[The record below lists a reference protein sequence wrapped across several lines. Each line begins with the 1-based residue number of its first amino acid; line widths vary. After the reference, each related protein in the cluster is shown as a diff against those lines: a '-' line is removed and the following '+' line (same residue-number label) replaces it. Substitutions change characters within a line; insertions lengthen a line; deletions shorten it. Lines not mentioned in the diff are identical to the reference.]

1 VEHEI
6 RIGHDITPQ
15 ATDIFPLRTHPIPHA
30 VSITHARLPMKIVT
44 GTEMQSL
51 DRRTITEAHIP
62 STVLMERVGEGIV
75 RHLEEHYGPVR
86 GKSITIL
93 CGKGN
98 NGGDGL
104 VVARLLHRRRAQIHV
119 VLLTPLTELCRD
131 AATMYRRLVRITG
144 RTAIVRFRS
153 ADQIRP
159 LLASSDIIIDAL
171 LGTGLSSVVTG
182 AYRETI
188 DLMNSAG
195 KPIIAVDIPSGLH
208 ADTGAILGQA
218 IRATLTIAC
227 GLPKLGLYVNAGID
241 QAGAVRVIDIGIPL
255 AYVDAIESRTLLLT
269 SDRAFLSLP
278 ERVLSSHK
286 GTFGHAGIIAGSVGK
301 TGAAALAARAA
312 LRVGAGLVTVA
323 TPSSINDVLESK
335 LLEAMTMPLPETKA
349 RTLARSGLDRV
360 VAFIQTRTAIAVG
373 PGLST
378 HPETVELVQSLMKH
392 LDRPSVL
399 DADALN
405 ALAGRASLLT
415 ECTNPPI
422 LTPHPGEMARLEV
435 DATTQSVNAD
445 RIGTARRF
453 ARERGVFVV
462 LKGARTVIAR
472 PDGLVAICPTG
483 NPGMAT
489 AGTGDVLT
497 GMIVGL
503 LAQRVPAWEAAC
515 AATYF
520 HGLAG
525 DLASQHLGQPGMLA
539 GDLIDQ
545 IPYALQQTKT
555 T

>member
-1 VEHEI
+1 M
-6 RIGHDITPQ
+6 Q
-15 ATDIFPLRTHPIPHA
+15 A
-30 VSITHARLPMKIVT
+30 
-44 GTEMQSL
+44 L
-51 DRRTITEAHIP
+51 DRRTITEARIP
-62 STVLMERVGEGIV
+62 SSVLMERAGEGIV
-75 RHLEEHYGPVR
+75 GHLERHYGPAC
-86 GKSITIL
+86 GKTITIL

-104 VVARLLHRRRAQIHV
+104 VVARLLHRRRARIHV
-119 VLLTPLTELCRD
+119 VLLTPLTDLSPD
-131 AATMYRRLVRITG
+131 TAAMYRRLVRVAG
-144 RTAIVRFRS
+144 RTAIVRFQS
-153 ADQIRP
+153 VDQARF
-159 LLASSDIIIDAL
+159 LLASSDVLVDAL

-182 AYRETI
+182 AFSEAI
-188 DLMNSAG
+188 EVINSAG
-195 KPIIAVDIPSGLH
+195 KPVIAVDIPSGLH
-208 ADTGAILGQA
+208 ADTGAILGRA
-218 IRATLTIAC
+218 IRATLTVTL
-227 GLPKLGLYVNAGID
+227 GLPKLGLYVGAGID
-241 QAGAVRVIDIGIPL
+241 QAGAVRVVDIGIPP

-269 SDRAFLSLP
+269 SESAFHSLP
-278 ERVLSSHK
+278 ERVPSSHK
-286 GTFGHAGIIAGSVGK
+286 GTFGHAGILAGSVGK
-301 TGAAALAARAA
+301 TGAAALAAKAA

-323 TPSSINDVLESK
+323 TPSSVNDVLEAK
-335 LLEAMTMPLPETKA
+335 VLEAMTMPLPETKA
-349 RTLARSGLDRV
+349 RTLARSALDRV
-360 VAFIQTRTAIAVG
+360 VAFIQARTAIAVG

-405 ALAGRASLLT
+405 ALAGRASLMT
-415 ECTNPPI
+415 ECKTPPI

-435 DATTQSVNAD
+435 DATTQSVNTD

-453 ARERGVFVV
+453 ARERGVFIV

-525 DLASQHLGQPGMLA
+525 DLAAQLLGQPGMLA
-539 GDLIDQ
+539 GDLIAQ
-545 IPYALQQTKT
+545 IPYALQRTKT

>member
-1 VEHEI
+1 
-6 RIGHDITPQ
+6 
-15 ATDIFPLRTHPIPHA
+15 
-30 VSITHARLPMKIVT
+30 MKIVT
-44 GTEMQSL
+44 GTEMQTL

-62 STVLMERVGEGIV
+62 GIVLMERAGEGIV
-75 RHLEEHYGPVR
+75 RYLEEHCGPVR
-86 GKSITIL
+86 GKTITIL

-104 VVARLLHRRRAQIHV
+104 VVARLLHRRRARIHV
-119 VLLTPLTELCRD
+119 QLLTPITDLCRD
-131 AATMYRRLVRITG
+131 AATMYRRLVRVAG

-153 ADQIRP
+153 ADQTRP
-159 LLASSDIIIDAL
+159 LLASSDILVDAL

-182 AYRETI
+182 VYREAI
-188 DLMNSAG
+188 ELMNNAG
-195 KPIIAVDIPSGLH
+195 KPIIAIDIPSGLH

-227 GLPKLGLYVNAGID
+227 GLPKLGLYVGAGID
-241 QAGAVRVIDIGIPL
+241 QAGAIRVVDIGIPP

-269 SDRAFLSLP
+269 SDSAFQSLP
-278 ERVLSSHK
+278 ERLPSSHK
-286 GTFGHAGIIAGSVGK
+286 GTFGHAGILAGSVGK

-323 TPSSINDVLESK
+323 TPSSVNDVLEAK
-335 LLEAMTMPLPETKA
+335 LLEAMTLPLPETKA
-349 RTLARSGLDRV
+349 RTLARSGLDRI
-360 VAFIQTRTAIAVG
+360 VAFIQTRTAIAIG

-378 HPETVELVQSLMKH
+378 HHETVELVQSLMKH

-415 ECTNPPI
+415 ECNTPPI

-503 LAQRVPAWEAAC
+503 LAQKVPAWEAAC

-539 GDLIDQ
+539 SDLIAQ
-545 IPYALQQTKT
+545 IPYALQRTNT
-555 T
+555 I

>member
-1 VEHEI
+1 
-6 RIGHDITPQ
+6 
-15 ATDIFPLRTHPIPHA
+15 
-30 VSITHARLPMKIVT
+30 
-44 GTEMQSL
+44 MQTL
-51 DRRTITEAHIP
+51 DRRTITEAHVP
-62 STVLMERVGEGIV
+62 STVLMERAGEGIV
-75 RHLEEHYGPVR
+75 RHLEERYGPVR
-86 GKSITIL
+86 GKTMTIL

-104 VVARLLHRRRAQIHV
+104 VVARLLHRRRARIHV
-119 VLLTPLTELCRD
+119 VLLTPVADLNRD
-131 AATMYRRLVRITG
+131 ASTMYRRLVRVTG
-144 RTAIVRFRS
+144 RAVIARFLS
-153 ADQIRP
+153 AEQTRP
-159 LLASSDIIIDAL
+159 LLASSDILIDAL

-182 AYRETI
+182 AYREAI
-188 DLMNSAG
+188 DLINSTG
-195 KPIIAVDIPSGLH
+195 KPVISIDIPSGLH

-227 GLPKLGLYVNAGID
+227 GLPKLGLYVDAGID
-241 QAGAVRVIDIGIPL
+241 QTGTIRVVDIGIPA

-269 SDRAFLSLP
+269 SDSAFQALPDRAP
-278 ERVLSSHK
+278 SSHK

-323 TPSSINDVLESK
+323 TPSSVNDVLEAK
-335 LLEAMTMPLPETKA
+335 LLEAMTISLPETKA

-360 VAFIQTRTAIAVG
+360 VAFLQSRTAVAVG

-415 ECTNPPI
+415 ECKTPPI

-435 DATTQSVNAD
+435 DATAQTVNAD

-503 LAQRVPAWEAAC
+503 LAQRVSAWEAVC

-525 DLASQHLGQPGMLA
+525 DLAAQQLGQPGMLA
-539 GDLIDQ
+539 GDLIAQ
-545 IPYALQQTKT
+545 IPYALQRTKT
-555 T
+555 I

>member
-1 VEHEI
+1 
-6 RIGHDITPQ
+6 
-15 ATDIFPLRTHPIPHA
+15 
-30 VSITHARLPMKIVT
+30 
-44 GTEMQSL
+44 MQTL
-51 DRRTITEAHIP
+51 DRRTITQAHVP
-62 STVLMERVGEGIV
+62 STVLMERAGEGIV
-75 RHLEEHYGPVR
+75 RHLEEHCGPAR
-86 GKSITIL
+86 GKTITIL

-104 VVARLLHRRRAQIHV
+104 VVARLLHRRGAQIHV
-119 VLLTPLTELCRD
+119 VLLTPVTDLGRD
-131 AATMYRRLVRITG
+131 AATMYRRLVRVTG
-144 RTAIVRFRS
+144 QTATIRFRS
-153 ADQIRP
+153 ADQVRH
-159 LLASSDIIIDAL
+159 LLASSDILIDAL

-182 AYRETI
+182 TYREAI
-188 DLMNSAG
+188 ELINSAG
-195 KPIIAVDIPSGLH
+195 KPVIAVDIPSGLH

-218 IRATLTIAC
+218 IRATLTITC
-227 GLPKLGLYVNAGID
+227 GLPKLGLYVDAGID
-241 QAGAVRVIDIGIPL
+241 QAGVIRVVDIGIPPT
-255 AYVDAIESRTLLLT
+255 YVDAIESRTLLLT
-269 SDRAFLSLP
+269 SDSAFQSLP
-278 ERVLSSHK
+278 ERAPSAHK
-286 GTFGHAGIIAGSVGK
+286 GIFGHAGIIAGSVGK

-312 LRVGAGLVTVA
+312 LRIGTGLVTVA
-323 TPSSINDVLESK
+323 TPSSVNDVLEAK

-360 VAFIQTRTAIAVG
+360 LAFIQARTAIAVG

-378 HPETVELVQSLMKH
+378 HPETVELVQSLMKY

-415 ECTNPPI
+415 ECKTPPI

-520 HGLAG
+520 HGSAG

-539 GDLIDQ
+539 GDLIAQ
-545 IPYALQQTKT
+545 IPYALQRTKT

>member
-1 VEHEI
+1 
-6 RIGHDITPQ
+6 
-15 ATDIFPLRTHPIPHA
+15 
-30 VSITHARLPMKIVT
+30 MKIVT
-44 GTEMQSL
+44 GTEMQTL
-51 DRRTITEAHIP
+51 DRRTITEAHVPGII
-62 STVLMERVGEGIV
+62 LMERAGEGIV
-75 RHLEEHYGPVR
+75 RYLEEHCGPVR
-86 GKSITIL
+86 GKTITVL

-104 VVARLLHRRRAQIHV
+104 VVARLLHRRRARIHV
-119 VLLTPLTELCRD
+119 VLLTPITDLSRD
-131 AATMYRRLVRITG
+131 AATMYRRLIRVTG
-144 RTAIVRFRS
+144 KAAIVRFRS
-153 ADQIRP
+153 AGQASP
-159 LLASSDIIIDAL
+159 LLASSDILVDAL
-171 LGTGLSSVVTG
+171 LGTGLSSLVTG
-182 AYRETI
+182 AYREAI
-188 DLMNSAG
+188 ELINNAG
-195 KPIIAVDIPSGLH
+195 KPVIAVDIPSGLN
-208 ADTGAILGQA
+208 ADTGAILGSA

-227 GLPKLGLYVNAGID
+227 GLPKLGLYVGAGID
-241 QAGAVRVIDIGIPL
+241 QTGVVHVVDIGIPQ

-269 SDRAFLSLP
+269 GDSAFQSLP
-278 ERVLSSHK
+278 ERLPSSHK

-312 LRVGAGLVTVA
+312 LRIGAGLVTVA
-323 TPSSINDVLESK
+323 TPSSVNDVLEAK
-335 LLEAMTMPLPETKA
+335 LLEAMTMPMPETKA

-360 VAFIQTRTAIAVG
+360 VAFIQARTAIAIG

-378 HPETVELVQSLMKH
+378 HPETVELVQSIMKR

-415 ECTNPPI
+415 ECKTPPI

-435 DATTQSVNAD
+435 DATTQTVNAD

-520 HGLAG
+520 HGSAG
-525 DLASQHLGQPGMLA
+525 DLASKHLGQPGMLA
-539 GDLIDQ
+539 GDLISQ
-545 IPYALQQTKT
+545 IPYALQRT
-555 T
+555 TTA